1 MRIFVSYNHQ
11 QSDWVRGRLVPC
23 LEAGGAEVLVDYKH
37 FGAGVAVIGQM
48 DALQDK
54 ADKHVLVLSPDYLAS
69 KPCQHEMNRA
79 IKRDPKFSQGLV
91 LPILRLACNLPKC
104 FMGLAAPIWMDL
116 QNDSIPDS
124 WDLLLQACGAS
135 GLGVTAPD
143 WLAGRDDVVK
153 YLQRGESV
161 NLLIKGDANW
171 RGLLNQLSH
180 AGLPDLVQVDLQ
192 DLKTTSREGLLQSI
206 ADAIGTR
213 TKLPAKPHDLAAF
226 GGLFKNRP
234 PIHLCLHHFDLAAH
248 RDYYDMD
255 LFSSLRYLTMET
267 RQLVLL
273 VESRT
278 AFGALLPADHPLS
291 AMDFK
296 TVELRGK
303 P

>member
-1 MRIFVSYNHQ
+1 MRIFVSYSHQ

-48 DALQDK
+48 DALQDR

-69 KPCQHEMNRA
+69 KACQHEMNRA

-104 FMGLAAPIWMDL
+104 FTGLAAPIWMDL
-116 QNDSIPDS
+116 QNDSIAGT
-124 WDLLLQACGAS
+124 WGLLLQACAAN
-135 GLGVTAPD
+135 GLGATAPD
-143 WLAGRDDVVK
+143 WLAARDDVLK

-161 NLLIKGDANW
+161 NLLVKDNANW
-171 RGLLNQLSH
+171 RGLLNQLGN
-180 AGLPDLVQVDLQ
+180 AGLPDLLQVDLQ
-192 DLKTTSREGLLQSI
+192 DPKTTSREGLLQSI
-206 ADAIGTR
+206 ADAIGAR
-213 TKLPAKPHDLAAF
+213 TQLPAKPHDLAAF
-226 GGLFKNRP
+226 AELFKSRP
-234 PIHLCLHHFDLAAH
+234 PVRLCLHHFDLVAH

-267 RQLVLL
+267 KQLILL
-273 VESRT
+273 VQSRT
-278 AFGALLPADHPLS
+278 AFGALLPFGNPLS
-291 AMDFK
+291 AMNIK
-296 TVELRGK
+296 TVELRGQ